1 MDTQPESSFRLHRYV
16 SLFYVVLRPSN
27 IPFVFL
33 IIYYFIFIIP
43 LNANEVDDSKSKR
56 LSLKIKILL
65 SMKLTNY
72 YLCGSDQRLRLE
84 KVVPQ
89 LRGRPKKL
97 DKADSSCVGIR
108 ISPGI
113 ANSSIPN
120 RQYKEL
126 LANLEIGQMDNLS
139 IFDECRRK
147 YLICNDND
155 DIHIY
160 DSSHS
165 GGFRNRDSGESG
177 DFKSN
182 PRHNYL
188 FENCWQMVNSVVM
201 LKVLS

>member
-1 MDTQPESSFRLHRYV
+1 
-16 SLFYVVLRPSN
+16 
-27 IPFVFL
+27 
-33 IIYYFIFIIP
+33 
-43 LNANEVDDSKSKR
+43 
-56 LSLKIKILL
+56 
-65 SMKLTNY
+65 MKLTNY

-139 IFDECRRK
+139 IFDEYRRK

-165 GGFRNRDSGESG
+165 GGFRNRDSGESQAISKATQ
-177 DFKSN
+177 DIIIYLRIADKWSIPSLCSNFWVKS
-182 PRHNYL
+182 
-188 FENCWQMVNSVVM
+188 
-201 LKVLS
+201 KK